1 MARFALALVALLG
14 LASAAQAQGTARG
27 AQEGAAR
34 GEAIA
39 GPLGAAVGGAVGAAV
54 GTANSLLG
62 IDRRE
67 RFRLYAMGERR
78 PSFALAG
85 PVRVGTVLP
94 EGGVGVLRRA
104 AGIRPQGHQLHDRQ
118 RPSGAGRARH
128 PPHPGGD
135 RLTANPG
142 LPLPGDPDE
151 PPPGALPPGLPETPP
166 PDDAPPAPAPQRD
179 PGIDEPPEPDVP
191 APPVGPGA
199 L

>member
-1 MARFALALVALLG
+1 MPRPALALAALLG
-14 LASAAQAQGTARG
+14 LGFASAAQAQGTARG

-78 PSFALAG
+78 PSFAFSG

-94 EGGVGVLRRA
+94 EGGVVYY
-104 AGIRPQGHQLHDRQ
+104 DV
-118 RPSGAGRARH
+118 
-128 PPHPGGD
+128 
-135 RLTANPG
+135 
-142 LPLPGDPDE
+142 
-151 PPPGALPPGLPETPP
+151 
-166 PDDAPPAPAPQRD
+166 
-179 PGIDEPPEPDVP
+179 PPEFALRGVNYTIVNDH
-191 APPVGPGA
+191 PVLVEPGTRRIVEVIE
-199 L
+199 